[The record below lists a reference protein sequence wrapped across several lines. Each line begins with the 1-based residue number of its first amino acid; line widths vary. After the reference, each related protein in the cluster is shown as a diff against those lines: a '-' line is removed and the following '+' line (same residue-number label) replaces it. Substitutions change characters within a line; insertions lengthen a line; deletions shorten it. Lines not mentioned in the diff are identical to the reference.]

1 MQHLNLNLYM
11 ILFIIIAAVVL
22 LAVIVYALYRIRH
35 TRRTDAMDEM
45 EGHDFESVSYT
56 HLTLPTKA

>member
-1 MQHLNLNLYM
+1 MSNLTFYKRTIIMQHLNLNLYM

-35 TRRTDAMDEM
+35 TRRPDAMDEM
-45 EGHDFESVSYT
+45 EG
-56 HLTLPTKA
+56 L

>member
-35 TRRTDAMDEM
+35 TRRPDAMDEM
-45 EGHDFESVSYT
+45 EGHDF
-56 HLTLPTKA
+56 